1 MATAAGFL
9 LDPPRPR
16 VVEAERDPPGRPV
29 VAVVGLAP
37 RCGASTIARALA
49 AELARRDPA
58 RAALV
63 TCAVLPPAS
72 VIASQAARRLARAVP
87 AGAARAAGRLALVDA
102 ADPALRGIAAARAA
116 PLVLDVPHGVAPEP
130 ALALADHALLVAS
143 PSVEPA
149 LAWVAATTLARE
161 GLAPVVVLNRAADAE
176 GWHGRADVELG
187 ESRVGA
193 RLAVAGREPAG
204 ALGAAVGLLADAC
217 AGVPVHA

>member
-1 MATAAGFL
+1 
-9 LDPPRPR
+9 
-16 VVEAERDPPGRPV
+16 
-29 VAVVGLAP
+29 
-37 RCGASTIARALA
+37 
-49 AELARRDPA
+49 
-58 RAALV
+58 
-63 TCAVLPPAS
+63 
-72 VIASQAARRLARAVP
+72 
-87 AGAARAAGRLALVDA
+87 
-102 ADPALRGIAAARAA
+102 
-116 PLVLDVPHGVAPEP
+116 VLDVPHGVAPEP